1 MNTRLVGR
9 SFAPLAALAVLTTL
23 ASPAVACPTHH
34 VEVGAATA
42 KSDRPVS
49 AREVLDTP
57 FVKLVE
63 ITMKPG
69 AVLSDH
75 AVDQAITVQATRG
88 SATLKVGDVTEKLT
102 PGAVVLVAPGMKHAV
117 TAGDAETVV
126 LLHLLPLPGGAPA
139 AGSAPAPAHKH

>member
-1 MNTRLVGR
+1 MLTP
-9 SFAPLAALAVLTTL
+9 FIAAGAL
-23 ASPAVACPTHH
+23 ACPTHH
-34 VEVGAATA
+34 VEVGTATS
-42 KSDRPVS
+42 KSDKPIA

-69 AVLSDH
+69 AVLADH
-75 AVDQAITVQATRG
+75 AVPQAITVQATRG
-88 SATLKVGDVTEKLT
+88 SATLKVGDVTEALT

-126 LLHLLPLPGGAPA
+126 LLHLLPLPGAPVA
-139 AGSAPAPAHKH
+139 AEAGKAAPGHAH

>member
-1 MNTRLVGR
+1 MKLRPVLF
-9 SFAPLAALAVLTTL
+9 SCVLTPFFAAGAL
-23 ASPAVACPTHH
+23 ACPTHH

-42 KSDRPVS
+42 KSDEPIA

-69 AVLSDH
+69 AVLADH
-75 AVDQAITVQATRG
+75 SVPQAITVQATRG
-88 SATLKVGDVTEKLT
+88 SATLKVGDVTEALT

-117 TAGDAETVV
+117 TAGGAETVV
-126 LLHLLPLPGGAPA
+126 LLHLLPLPAGPA
-139 AGSAPAPAHKH
+139 TAEAAKPAPAQGHAH